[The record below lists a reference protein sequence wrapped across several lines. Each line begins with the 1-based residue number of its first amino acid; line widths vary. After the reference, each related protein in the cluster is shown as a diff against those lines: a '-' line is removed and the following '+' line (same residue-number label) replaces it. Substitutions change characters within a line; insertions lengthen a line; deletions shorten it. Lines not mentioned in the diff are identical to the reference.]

1 MATQLKLRQGNE
13 KENSLYIGA
22 LGELTYDTEQR
33 ELHVHDGT
41 NPGGNVCLKKS
52 STDLDAKQ
60 DLDSSININNITN
73 CITYIPQDIRMEL
86 TKETEVILYAWTIED
101 QSMTVY
107 SDTLTPKN
115 GPAYDSHG
123 KVVDETYGAYFETID
138 SVLYINYYN
147 GISTTNTP
155 AIRKAKADIKGNT
168 LTVKAG
174 TKTYF
179 PNGLQED
186 GATKKI
192 DPVTLESDCTRT
204 LTISSGNFDGDF
216 LIFYRPDVN
225 KITSIILENT
235 GSGNE
240 LPTDLS
246 WNTWV
251 FYNTSTNKILFTED
265 SGESWTREY
274 SLPLGI
280 CTVKD
285 SKFTEIKQIFNGYGF
300 IGSELF
306 ALPGLTCALPN
317 GLQNNGEMK
326 NIYRTVANVDMWHEN
341 GNTYTSLGIRNIND
355 NAQISRCGNG
365 FTSAQQLPELED
377 APIYCAFYLS
387 PENAFYRKEN
397 STAYSKQDWCQIGD
411 YTADS
416 ANNYRITSLIGK
428 HVFQALD
435 YNDTSL
441 MSQAHMPS
449 NKYVDVS
456 LGSSGTTY
464 TVKNNG
470 YFFIRTVANQGD
482 GWITMCT
489 NNDTAFGQTTRFVS
503 GNDVRM
509 LIPVQS
515 GTFIQLYYSNLGNG
529 TGGQANMFRFI
540 YTQGVE

>member
-13 KENSLYIGA
+13 KENGLYIGA
-22 LGELTYDTEQR
+22 LGELTYDTEQQ

-60 DLDSSININNITN
+60 DLNSSININNITN
-73 CITYIPQDIRMEL
+73 CITEIPQNV
-86 TKETEVILYAWTIED
+86 KVEVNSEN
-101 QSMTVY
+101 Q
-107 SDTLTPKN
+107 
-115 GPAYDSHG
+115 
-123 KVVDETYGAYFETID
+123 VV
-138 SVLYINYYN
+138 L
-147 GISTTNTP
+147 
-155 AIRKAKADIKGNT
+155 
-168 LTVKAG
+168 KAG
-174 TKTYF
+174 SKLYR
-179 PNGLQED
+179 PNGVGVFDEYVTNSDKTTSSTGTFVAMLFVRKD
-186 GATKKI
+186 GTIWASGI
-192 DPVTLESDCTRT
+192 DAV
-204 LTISSGNFDGDF
+204 SSGTTA
-216 LIFYRPDVN
+216 P
-225 KITSIILENT
+225 T
-235 GSGNE
+235 GTG
-240 LPTDLS
+240 T
-246 WNTWV
+246 
-251 FYNTSTNKILFTED
+251 FYNTDTNTIDYYSGGTYNERTYTLPFAVVQFTD
-265 SGESWTREY
+265 GVPT
-274 SLPLGI
+274 
-280 CTVKD
+280 
-285 SKFTEIKQIFNGYGF
+285 IKQIFNGYGF

-317 GLQNNGEMK
+317 GLQNNGKIK

-355 NAQISRCGNG
+355 NPQISRCGNG
-365 FTSAQQLPELED
+365 FASVQQLPELED

-411 YTADS
+411 YITDS
-416 ANNYRITSLIGK
+416 ANNYRITSLMGK

-449 NKYVDVS
+449 DKYVDVS

-489 NNDTAFGQTTRFVS
+489 DNDSAFGQTTRFVS

-529 TGGQANMFRFI
+529 TGGQANIFRFI

>member
-1 MATQLKLRQGNE
+1 MHLALLNIKKNFKNE
-13 KENSLYIGA
+13 KEL
-22 LGELTYDTEQR
+22 
-33 ELHVHDGT
+33 
-41 NPGGNVCLKKS
+41 KS
-52 STDLDAKQ
+52 SFIISVIGMA
-60 DLDSSININNITN
+60 INNVAFLILWYYFGKSVGEINGWKPLDIFGLYGFTSTSYG
-73 CITYIPQDIRMEL
+73 IVVSMFAGMFSIPE
-86 TKETEVILYAWTIED
+86 Y
-101 QSMTVY
+101 
-107 SDTLTPKN
+107 
-115 GPAYDSHG
+115 
-123 KVVDETYGAYFETID
+123 
-138 SVLYINYYN
+138 
-147 GISTTNTP
+147 
-155 AIRKAKADIKGNT
+155 
-168 LTVKAG
+168 
-174 TKTYF
+174 
-179 PNGLQED
+179 
-186 GATKKI
+186 
-192 DPVTLESDCTRT
+192 
-204 LTISSGNFDGDF
+204 ISSGNFDGDF

-225 KITSIILENT
+225 KITSIVLENT
-235 GSGNE
+235 GSGSE

-365 FTSAQQLPELED
+365 FTSAQKLPGLAD
-377 APIYCAFYLS
+377 APVYCAFYLN
-387 PENAFYRKEN
+387 PENAFYRKED

-449 NKYVDVS
+449 NKYVDIS

-482 GWITMCT
+482 GWITMYV

-509 LIPVQS
+509 LMPVQS

-529 TGGQANMFRFI
+529 TGGQANIFRFI